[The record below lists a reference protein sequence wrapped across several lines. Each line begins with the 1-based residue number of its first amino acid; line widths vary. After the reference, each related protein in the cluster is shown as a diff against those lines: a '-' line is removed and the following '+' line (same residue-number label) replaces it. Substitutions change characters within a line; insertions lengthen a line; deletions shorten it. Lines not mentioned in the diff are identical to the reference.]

1 MKTNLLPGTIE
12 TEEIYINQ
20 KVKMQAVA
28 FKDKRRGSS
37 GNKEG

>member
-1 MKTNLLPGTIE
+1 MKTNLLLGTIE

-20 KVKMQAVA
+20 EVKMQPVA

>member
-12 TEEIYINQ
+12 TEEIYITQ
-20 KVKMQAVA
+20 VKMQPVA

>member
-1 MKTNLLPGTIE
+1 MKTDLLPGAIE

-28 FKDKRRGSS
+28 FIDKRRGSA
-37 GNKEG
+37 GNKG